1 MKPSYK
7 QEEHEMKKTLSLI
20 LIILMA
26 FTAANLWA
34 GGSKEKAETS
44 TQTQTQTE
52 ITVESTITSEF
63 TVELTSGDSSA
74 FSGSYNSDGNY
85 ELTYKGTEEAVFTV
99 SGLLE
104 GTLIVKSENADYTI
118 VLNGAD
124 IRGQSLPAIQLKSET
139 TCTFVLAEGTENYVS
154 DSSSNEKKGAIT
166 GSGDVEIEGS
176 GSLTVS
182 VYKKHGIKLDG
193 GLTINSGNVT
203 IIGDENAEGN
213 MISAD
218 VYFVMNDGS
227 LTIRANGNVYGE
239 ESKGIKV
246 NGVEGEDRDCGYVE
260 INGGTID
267 IVSVGKAITAG
278 WKAEDDA
285 ETEDTSD
292 DPYAAVYING
302 GYITITTTGTPYE
315 VSDDESLSPE
325 GIEGKNA
332 VIINGGTIYIN
343 TTDDS
348 INAGDL
354 IQFNGGYVYA
364 NATANDTIDSNGKL
378 EINGGTLV
386 ILNSTNMEQGIDCD
400 NDSNFSYTGGTFV
413 AIGTGNNVPGST
425 DTSAYSL
432 GYIGTTFKGGD
443 EIAVLDENSNV
454 VIGFVVPDGI
464 TFNTIVFG
472 SDEIKGN
479 STYTIATGSFS
490 GEEEQD
496 GLVTSAKSFNVSKT
510 LVTYTTSS
518 YTSANGTL
526 GMNIGGEMG
535 DFPGNQNGFPGG
547 QGGFPSGQAPTGPMG
562 GTRVVVTTM
571 TWGPRF

>member
-1 MKPSYK
+1 
-7 QEEHEMKKTLSLI
+7 MKKTLSLI

-52 ITVESTITSEF
+52 ITAESTITSEF

-74 FSGSYNSDGNY
+74 FGGSYNSDGNY

-104 GTLIVKSENADYTI
+104 GTLIVKSDNADYTI

-203 IIGDENAEGN
+203 INGDENAEGN

-227 LTIRANGNVYGE
+227 LAIRANGSVYGE

-302 GYITITTTGTPYE
+302 GYISITTTGTPYE

-332 VIINGGTIYIN
+332 VIINGGTIYIT

-354 IQFNGGYVYA
+354 VQFNGGYVYA

-378 EINGGTLV
+378 EINGGTLI

-464 TFNTIVFG
+464 TFTTIVFG
-472 SDEIKGN
+472 SEDIQGN
-479 STYTIATGSFS
+479 STYSIATGTFS
-490 GEEEQD
+490 GVEEKD
-496 GLVTSAKSFNVSKT
+496 SLVTAAKSFKVSKT
-510 LVTYTTSS
+510 LVTYTT
-518 YTSANGTL
+518 TSFTSTNGTL
-526 GMNIGGEMG
+526 GMNIGG
-535 DFPGNQNGFPGG
+535 NQNDFHGGF
-547 QGGFPSGQAPTGPMG
+547 QGNFPSGQAPSGQMG
-562 GTRVVVTTM
+562 GM
-571 TWGPRF
+571 PGFPGAMPWGPRF